1 MPHSTLLTL
10 PIREVVA
17 ATPRT
22 RIVRLDLGSQRFD
35 YRPGQ
40 AVMVA
45 EPGGRRRPYS
55 LAGAPH
61 ESRRDGTLEL
71 LIGTEG
77 NTVDFQRSLM
87 AGEWLEVE
95 GPIGGFTFETIVKE
109 GPLAFIAGGSGIAPI
124 RSMLREALP
133 AARQPAQLLYITRAR
148 EDFAYAEELD
158 YLSATGR
165 VQLQRSITR
174 GALNDGWTEGRGRPT
189 MDLLRPIVRGG
200 ARACFICGPAQFVL
214 NTRTMLIEAGMPS
227 DRVHV
232 ERWLQPKPAAVTLT
246 LGARL
251 AAAVSY
257 AS

>member
-1 MPHSTLLTL
+1 MAHSTLLTL

-45 EPGGRRRPYS
+45 EPGGRRRPYW

-61 ESRRDGTLEL
+61 QSRREDSLEL

-77 NTVDFQRSLM
+77 NTADFQRSLV

-95 GPIGGFTFETIVKE
+95 GPIGGFTFESTLE
-109 GPLAFIAGGSGIAPI
+109 DAQPAFIAGGSGIAPI
-124 RSMLREALP
+124 RSMLHAALQ
-133 AARQPAQLLYITRAR
+133 AARQPVQLLYVTRGR
-148 EDFAYAEELD
+148 DEFAYAEELD
-158 YLSATGR
+158 ELSSTGR
-165 VQLQRSITR
+165 LRLHRSITR
-174 GALNDGWTEGRGRPT
+174 GAPGDGWTEGRGRPT
-189 MDLLRPIVRGG
+189 LDLVRPIARGG
-200 ARACFICGPAQFVL
+200 ARACFVCGPAQFVL
-214 NTRTMLIEAGMPS
+214 HTRGMLIEAGMPS

-232 ERWLQPKPAAVTLT
+232 ERSLQPKPAAVTLT
-246 LGARL
+246 LGAPM
-251 AAAVSY
+251 AAASY